1 MNLMKVSASVALAA
15 SLLIVSGASTQ
26 ARAATLL
33 DVGGAADA
41 TVDLLSGVVHG
52 TTFTVSETIL
62 NWSLSAPILCLG
74 LGSACA
80 GQVLLHQGALGSSAS
95 LTGLIDGLAISG
107 ANFDFELNALTGGQL
122 DPGDY
127 TLFAS
132 FTSGIAGWSAGSA
145 PVRTGGEAAADSLDV
160 SASSAAGYLPQSS
173 FTVILGDFSAFYT
186 LTGDRVAPPP
196 PPPPPPVGEVP
207 LPAGG
212 WMLLGAMAALAGL
225 RRRASRAA

>member
-1 MNLMKVSASVALAA
+1 MKLMKFSASVAIAA
-15 SLLIVSGASTQ
+15 SLLVVSGPTTQ

-33 DVGGAADA
+33 DVGGVADA
-41 TVDLLSGVVHG
+41 TVNLLSGVVHG

-62 NWSLSAPILCLG
+62 NWSLTAPILCLG
-74 LGSACA
+74 LGSTCA
-80 GQVLLHQGALGSSAS
+80 GQVLLHQGTLGPAAS

-107 ANFDFELNALTGGQL
+107 ADFDFEVTALTGGRL

-145 PVRTGGEAAADSLDV
+145 PVRTGGVAATDSLDV
-160 SASSAAGYLPQSS
+160 NASSAAGYLPQSS
-173 FTVILGDFSAFYT
+173 FSVILSDFSAFYA

-196 PPPPPPVGEVP
+196 PPPPPIGEVP